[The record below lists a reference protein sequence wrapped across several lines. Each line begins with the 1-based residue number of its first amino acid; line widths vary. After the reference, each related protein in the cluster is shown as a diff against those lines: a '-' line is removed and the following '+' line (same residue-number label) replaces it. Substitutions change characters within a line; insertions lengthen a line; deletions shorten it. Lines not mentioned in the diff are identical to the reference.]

1 MDGRICAI
9 FYNAWRPLRMWKA
22 YSNYSFITDGNVIK
36 YYACNQD
43 LSEIQAVISIQ
54 YLINISWNRPRV
66 RQMCLSI
73 PRRLLLA
80 IVSCKKT
87 SFSPDEIYKS
97 IWVRMNFD
105 RHYLLIFLLY
115 SCVDGLSGLLPPPL
129 SLSLSLSLSS
139 RFLSSSSSL
148 SWVKTASTSRAQ
160 SGSAL
165 RRTEPMLGSRRS
177 RAHTVQTSCR
187 GSPGFWTLFSASPTD
202 LWLPPDSLP
211 EQWSHMS
218 GNHPSNCKSSIPNT
232 KKSLLISD

>member
-1 MDGRICAI
+1 MKSTQSQA
-9 FYNAWRPLRMWKA
+9 
-22 YSNYSFITDGNVIK
+22 NVLEHSQK
-36 YYACNQD
+36 TSSCH
-43 LSEIQAVISIQ
+43 
-54 YLINISWNRPRV
+54 
-66 RQMCLSI
+66 CL
-73 PRRLLLA
+73 LQ
-80 IVSCKKT
+80 KT

-115 SCVDGLSGLLPPPL
+115 SCVDGLSGLLPPPP

-187 GSPGFWTLFSASPTD
+187 GNPGFWTLFSASPTD

-218 GNHPSNCKSSIPNT
+218 GNHPSNCKSSISNT
-232 KKSLLISD
+232 KKSLLISDLSHASLCFNIFKTSMVHYCCFLITHFHFI